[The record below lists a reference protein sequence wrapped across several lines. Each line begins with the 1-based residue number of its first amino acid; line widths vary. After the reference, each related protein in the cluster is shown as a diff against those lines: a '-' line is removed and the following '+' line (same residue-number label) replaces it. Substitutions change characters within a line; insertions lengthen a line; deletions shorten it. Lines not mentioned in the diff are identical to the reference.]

1 MMDEHLSGNLVA
13 EIPAVPPQRVKILL
27 VDDRQDKLLALASIF
42 DGLDLEL
49 VTAQSGSEALR
60 LLLVDEFAV
69 ILLDVMMPIMDGFE
83 TAALI
88 RQRKSSERTPIIFV
102 TAMNAT
108 ETHAS
113 RGYSLGAVD
122 YIFAPVI
129 PEVLRAKVSVFI
141 DLFKLRGEVEWRG
154 NQLRQEAVQRADH
167 LETRLE
173 GLLNRLHVGVFRS
186 TQGGD
191 LITANPAFH
200 QLYGSNPA
208 VDPHTINLGQ
218 FYLSE
223 DDRLRLMNDLRST
236 DSMHERHVRQ
246 RRFDGQLIWVSM
258 SKTLVTD
265 ADGRQYI
272 DGLIED
278 VTLRKEAETALS
290 TKSEELKRSN
300 IELKRSNA
308 ELEQFAYIASHD
320 LQEPLRMV
328 SSYSTLFLDRY
339 GPAVDDQGRRF
350 LGQVVDGSNRMQAL
364 IHDVLAYSQLG
375 RDCTAILV
383 DCNEVMERVRFNFLL
398 PIKAGGVDIVQG
410 PLPTVRGDPLL
421 IGQIFQNLVG
431 NAIKFCRAGVTPR
444 ISISAERKAAIWEF
458 TIADNGIGIPA
469 ASYESIFQV
478 FQRLH
483 GREVYD
489 GTGIGLAICRKAVQ
503 RLGGDIRV
511 VSTPNEGSIFF
522 FTIPAVDEPI
532 AETMLPA
539 A

>member
-1 MMDEHLSGNLVA
+1 M
-13 EIPAVPPQRVKILL
+13 
-27 VDDRQDKLLALASIF
+27 
-42 DGLDLEL
+42 
-49 VTAQSGSEALR
+49 
-60 LLLVDEFAV
+60 
-69 ILLDVMMPIMDGFE
+69 
-83 TAALI
+83 
-88 RQRKSSERTPIIFV
+88 
-102 TAMNAT
+102 
-108 ETHAS
+108 
-113 RGYSLGAVD
+113 
-122 YIFAPVI
+122 
-129 PEVLRAKVSVFI
+129 
-141 DLFKLRGEVEWRG
+141 
-154 NQLRQEAVQRADH
+154 
-167 LETRLE
+167 
-173 GLLNRLHVGVFRS
+173 
-186 TQGGD
+186 
-191 LITANPAFH
+191 
-200 QLYGSNPA
+200 
-208 VDPHTINLGQ
+208 
-218 FYLSE
+218 
-223 DDRLRLMNDLRST
+223 
-236 DSMHERHVRQ
+236 
-246 RRFDGQLIWVSM
+246 
-258 SKTLVTD
+258 TD